1 MTSSVETL
9 KARFEEELGKFKQ
22 LERDREKNI
31 SNRQQ
36 LEGQLTENNLVKT
49 ELELLEEDATVY
61 KLIGPVL
68 VKQDL
73 AEARQNV
80 DKRIA
85 YIKTEIKRLEE
96 TMADA
101 GEKQKAQ
108 KETLVKIQTALKQR
122 LTSDN
127 R

>member
-1 MTSSVETL
+1 MANNIETL
-9 KARFEEELGKFKQ
+9 KARFEEELAKFKQ
-22 LERDREKNI
+22 LEKDREKNVL
-31 SNRQQ
+31 NRQQ
-36 LEGQLTENNLVKT
+36 LESQLTENVLVKT
-49 ELELLEEDATVY
+49 ELELLQEDATVY

-108 KETLVKIQTALKQR
+108 KETLAKIQTTLKQR
-122 LTSDN
+122 LSSAMP
-127 R
+127 